1 MILISA
7 RENFWSDTELAV
19 KDSIKEV
26 DLVDKLPSIN
36 MHEYTFWERVE
47 GQRILLLVHGYNNE
61 PEDVHNAYAV
71 IEKHVTQFKPNNA
84 AYDHVIGYIWPG
96 GDDRF
101 DYYSAKTR
109 ANALARRFGIWLQE
123 MQVHNVTVDIMGHSM
138 GARVILKGLKTLEEH
153 IVRNVFTMAAA
164 VDNESIQSGEDF
176 FSSTEQC
183 ENIFVFH
190 SKNDSTLKFA
200 YSFAEWDFALG
211 LVGPED
217 PQDIIANSSP
227 ADPNS
232 PSVYVINCKNV
243 IHRHGAYKST
253 TQIYQYISAILK
265 NKMGEQYVT
274 I

>member
-26 DLVDKLPSIN
+26 DLVGKNSSMDITANS
-36 MHEYTFWERVE
+36 FWPQVE
-47 GQRILLLVHGYNNE
+47 DQRILLLVHGYNNE

-71 IEKHVTQFKPNNA
+71 IEKHVKQIKSEKET
-84 AYDHVIGYIWPG
+84 YDHVIGYIWPG

-101 DYYSAKTR
+101 DYYAAKTR

-138 GARVILKGLKTLEEH
+138 GVRVVLKGLKTLEEC
-153 IVRNVFTMAAA
+153 IVQNVFTMAAA
-164 VDNESIQSGEDF
+164 VDNESIQYGEDF
-176 FSSTEQC
+176 FSSTKQC

-200 YSFAEWDFALG
+200 YSFAEWDLALG

-217 PQDIIANSSP
+217 PQDIIA
-227 ADPNS
+227 NS

-253 TQIYQYISAILK
+253 TQIYQHISAILDGQ
-265 NKMGEQYVT
+265 MGGQYVT